1 MHTTVSASLVLFI
14 VAGCI
19 VTAEPTSAQNYPS
32 KPIRVVVPS
41 AAGGLP
47 DIAARSHAKE
57 LSEQLGQQVVVDNRP
72 GASGIIG
79 FELIAHAPP
88 DGYTL
93 GYATFLVATN
103 PAMFLKLPYDSAKD
117 FRPIIIGGSNP
128 NLLAV
133 TQSLPIRSVKELIEH
148 AKANPGKLSY
158 GSSGVGSSIHLAM
171 ELFSMRTGTHL
182 VHVSYKGI
190 QQAITDV
197 IGGQIEIVC
206 DNLGSILPHV
216 KGGRVRALGVTSLK
230 RSPVVPEIPTI
241 DEAGLP
247 GYEISPW
254 AGYVAPARV
263 PREIVLRLNREYNKA
278 LTSPAVLATVA
289 ARGSFPGGGTPE
301 QFADLMRRE
310 TERWGKII
318 RTAGIKPQ

>member
-1 MHTTVSASLVLFI
+1 MGTIIKAIFAFFVLVF
-14 VAGCI
+14 GI
-19 VTAEPTSAQNYPS
+19 VTAWPAAAQSYPS
-32 KPIRVVVPS
+32 KPIRIIVPG

-47 DIAARSHAKE
+47 DIAVRGHAKE
-57 LSEQLGQQVVVDNRP
+57 LGEQLGQQVVVDNRP

-79 FELIAHAPP
+79 FEMMANATP

-93 GYATFLVATN
+93 GYATFLIATN
-103 PAMFLKLPYDSAKD
+103 PAMFSRLPYNSARD
-117 FRPIIIGGSNP
+117 FQPIIIGGSNP
-128 NLLAV
+128 NLLTV
-133 TQSLPIRSVKELIEH
+133 NQSLLIRSVKELTEH

-158 GSSGVGSSIHLAM
+158 GSSGIGSSMHLAM
-171 ELFSMRTGTHL
+171 ELFSMRTGTRL

-197 IGGQIEIVC
+197 IGGQIEIAC

-230 RSPVVPEIPTI
+230 RSPVIPEIPTI

-247 GYEISPW
+247 DYEISPW
-254 AGYVAPARV
+254 AGYVAPVRV
-263 PREIVLRLNREYNKA
+263 PREIVLRLNREFNKA
-278 LTSPAVLATVA
+278 LASPAVLATVA

-310 TERWGKII
+310 TERWGKVI